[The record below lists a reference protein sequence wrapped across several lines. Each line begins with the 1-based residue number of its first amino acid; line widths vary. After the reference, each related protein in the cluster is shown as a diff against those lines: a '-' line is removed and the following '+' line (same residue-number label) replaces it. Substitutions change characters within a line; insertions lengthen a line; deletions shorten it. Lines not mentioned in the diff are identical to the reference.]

1 MFWRQLGTWLLNF
14 RNINL
19 IKFCFFIFCNRFQ
32 FTNCVRLK
40 TNNWHLSLFFS
51 FIVLNLNYGIQ
62 LICFFTYY
70 DLSFILVVDI
80 LDLFIY
86 FWNFFQ
92 VTCNFLSALSSFPA
106 LVFLGGILFLFLRYF
121 IRIEIEII
129 SFFLFI
135 LFVLKKRCLIVL
147 FWNSSNFGIT
157 FWIFFFLLFL

>member
-1 MFWRQLGTWLLNF
+1 MAISLFYIHYIYSIFIWSNPKNLVYIIWKKLFLILQMFWRQLGTWLLNF

-106 LVFLGGILFLFLRYF
+106 LVFLGGILFLFLR
-121 IRIEIEII
+121 
-129 SFFLFI
+129 
-135 LFVLKKRCLIVL
+135 
-147 FWNSSNFGIT
+147 
-157 FWIFFFLLFL
+157 